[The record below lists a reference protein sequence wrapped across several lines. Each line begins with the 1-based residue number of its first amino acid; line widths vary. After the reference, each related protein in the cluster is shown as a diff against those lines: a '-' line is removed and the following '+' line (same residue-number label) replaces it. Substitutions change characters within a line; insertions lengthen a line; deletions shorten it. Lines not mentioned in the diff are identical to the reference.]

1 MKLSGIRLL
10 MPRGAPWARFKLA
23 VAFVNQYPASSERG
37 SPCIDEYYSGE
48 GGARTVHYALSMVIQ
63 GGIKSS
69 SPWINELESGFPTSI
84 NLPFT
89 SLHPPDA

>member
-1 MKLSGIRLL
+1 M
-10 MPRGAPWARFKLA
+10 
-23 VAFVNQYPASSERG
+23 
-37 SPCIDEYYSGE
+37 
-48 GGARTVHYALSMVIQ
+48 HYTLSMVIQ

-89 SLHPPDA
+89 SLHPPDARGRRFAHPFFNGHTTSSLPCSQNGHKTGSLSLSWRHNGVEVALDLI